1 MPDGNASQLKLHLQN
16 SQASRLAGNLDEAAK
31 HIAAAFQI
39 NSHSVPVLKELGL
52 LHQQRGE
59 WDEARKFFELVETAQ
74 PDNPQILNAIGH
86 TWQAQHNFDKA
97 IDYWRRAV

>member
-1 MPDGNASQLKLHLQN
+1 MTGGNAPQLKLHLQN